1 MNSNHN
7 RKELEEYSHLLLQKC
22 CPMLSLLFIYESCHI
37 FSSKISNSRSWRRRW
52 RRFCWK
58 EINWSSLKLGYRN
71 HWIAIYRETWKGA
84 RGRRSSNL
92 HTKIQDC
99 YLSGDFSVG
108 KLSIFLL
115 ENADQETSNQH
126 MQSHHCCCPLHLCKM
141 NPTLILL
148 AHMWS
153 Q

>member
-1 MNSNHN
+1 M
-7 RKELEEYSHLLLQKC
+7 KAAIYFLQ
-22 CPMLSLLFIYESCHI
+22 
-37 FSSKISNSRSWRRRW
+37 RSAKTVATAEVGEWRR

-58 EINWSSLKLGYRN
+58 EINWSSIKLGYRN
-71 HWIAIYRETWKGA
+71 HWIAIYRETWKGG
-84 RGRRSSNL
+84 RGRRPSNL

-99 YLSGDFSVG
+99 YLSGEFRVV

-126 MQSHHCCCPLHLCKM
+126 MQRHHCCCPLHFCKM

-148 AHMWS
+148 THTWS